1 MNMLLELSIIVTT
14 FLVSLIIITQIVSY
28 PLFLKVNH
36 NNFSDYHNSYTLSIS
51 KIVLPLMIAELSLS
65 LALFLT
71 KNDFNTIIA
80 LSINISVWLS
90 TFLIQVPIHN
100 KISFQYSEVLI
111 KKLIRSNW
119 IRTFLWCA
127 KLITL
132 LNMKQIL

>member
-28 PLFLKVNH
+28 PLFLKVNQ
-36 NNFSDYHNSYTLSIS
+36 NNFSEYHNSYTLSIS
-51 KIVLPLMIAELSLS
+51 KIVLPLMLAELSLS
-65 LALFLT
+65 LALFLS

-80 LSINISVWLS
+80 LIINISIWIS

-119 IRTFLWCA
+119 VRTFLWCA

-132 LNMKQIL
+132 LNMKEVV